1 MQSLEIKQV
10 LNLFKNNAKNISFLD
25 IRERR
30 EYVHGF
36 AFGSVNC
43 PLSKFKYL
51 IKELVPDVNTTLI
64 LIGVKNINQKD
75 QIQKILKKLK
85 YDRSF
90 FIKGDYKIWKKK
102 KFPLW
107 AGEYTFSKAFGE
119 WIEITSN
126 IKNLYA
132 KQLYKIHKKNHNYL
146 QIDARPKKEFEKF
159 SLPQSVQCSGGE
171 LPCYINNTENLRK
184 NYIVHCAGRTRS
196 IIAYQT
202 LKDFNFKNKKY
213 VLNGGTQ
220 NWVLNGFDRKF
231 KNRSKIKSIKIN
243 YKNDLKLANSIA
255 KKFKIPFTQ
264 IMNKQINSYNFQIN
278 SEIKN
283 FKKIPGWK
291 QVNATTLIQSTDKFI
306 SSTNTKVLIF
316 SNIPSS
322 AVFTVIWLR
331 RMGYQAIWQ
340 KKNAHKIKKNY
351 KSTKPDPTYFF
362 PKRHLGSKS
371 DSKGYL
377 KWEHS
382 LIPTIKKW
390 GCKNPWLS
398 ANQKNLSKV
407 QHSIYKIYKSFS
419 LLRI

>member
-10 LNLFKNNAKNISFLD
+10 LNILKNNTKNISFLD
-25 IRERR
+25 IRKRK
-30 EYVHGF
+30 EYVYGF

-43 PLSKFKYL
+43 PFSKFKYL
-51 IKELVPDVNTTLI
+51 IKELVPDINTTLI
-64 LIGVKNINQKD
+64 LIGVKNINQKN
-75 QIQKILKKLK
+75 QIQKMLKKLK
-85 YDRSF
+85 YHRSF
-90 FIKGDYKIWKKK
+90 IIKGDYKIWKKY
-102 KFPLW
+102 KFPIW

-119 WIEITSN
+119 WIEITST

-132 KQLYKIHKKNHNYL
+132 KELYKIHNQNHNYL

-171 LPCYINNTENLRK
+171 LPCYINNAENLRK

-231 KNRSKIKSIKIN
+231 KNQSKITSTKIN
-243 YKNDLKLANSIA
+243 YKDDLKLANSIV
-255 KKFKIPFTQ
+255 KKFKIPTTQ
-264 IMNKQINSYNFQIN
+264 IMNKKTNSYNFQIN

-340 KKNAHKIKKNY
+340 KKNARKIKKNY

-398 ANQKNLSKV
+398 ANQKDLSKV
-407 QHSIYKIYKSFS
+407 QHSIYKIYKNF
-419 LLRI
+419 

>member
-10 LNLFKNNAKNISFLD
+10 LNLLKNNTKNISFLD
-25 IRERR
+25 IRERK

-43 PLSKFKYL
+43 PFSKFKYL

-64 LIGVKNINQKD
+64 LIGIKNINQKTR
-75 QIQKILKKLK
+75 IQKILKKLK
-85 YDRSF
+85 YRRSF
-90 FIKGDYKIWKKK
+90 IIKGDYKIWKKN

-132 KQLYKIHKKNHNYL
+132 KELYKIHKKNHNYL

-171 LPCYINNTENLRK
+171 LPCFINNKENLRK

-196 IIAYQT
+196 IIACQT

-231 KNRSKIKSIKIN
+231 KNQSKIKSTKIN
-243 YKNDLKLANSIA
+243 YKDDLKLANSIA
-255 KKFKIPFTQ
+255 KKFKIPSSQ

-306 SSTNTKVLIF
+306 SSTNTKILIF

-340 KKNAHKIKKNY
+340 KKNARKIKKNY
-351 KSTKPDPTYFF
+351 KSTKPDSTYFF

-398 ANQKNLSKV
+398 ANQKDLSKV
-407 QHSIYKIYKSFS
+407 QHSIYKIYKSF
-419 LLRI
+419 

>member
-10 LNLFKNNAKNISFLD
+10 LNVLKNNTKNISFLD
-25 IRERR
+25 IRERK
-30 EYVHGF
+30 EYVYGF

-43 PLSKFKYL
+43 PFSKFKYL

-64 LIGVKNINQKD
+64 LIGVKNINQKN
-75 QIQKILKKLK
+75 QIQKMLKKLK
-85 YDRSF
+85 YHRSF
-90 FIKGDYKIWKKK
+90 IIKGDYKIWKKY

-132 KQLYKIHKKNHNYL
+132 KELHKIQKKNHNYL

-171 LPCYINNTENLRK
+171 LPCYINNAENLRK

-231 KNRSKIKSIKIN
+231 KNQSKITSTKIN
-243 YKNDLKLANSIA
+243 YKDDLKLANSIA
-255 KKFKIPFTQ
+255 KKFGIPTTQ
-264 IMNKQINSYNFQIN
+264 IMNKKTNSYNFQIN

-340 KKNAHKIKKNY
+340 KKNARKIKKNY
-351 KSTKPDPTYFF
+351 KPTKPDPTYFF

-398 ANQKNLSKV
+398 ANEKELSKV
-407 QHSIYKIYKSFS
+407 QHSIYKIYKNF
-419 LLRI
+419 

>member
-1 MQSLEIKQV
+1 MQYLEIEQAIK
-10 LNLFKNNAKNISFLD
+10 LLKNNKKNISFLD
-25 IRERR
+25 IRERKQ
-30 EYVHGF
+30 YVHGF

-43 PLSKFKYL
+43 PFSKFKYL
-51 IKELVPDVNTTLI
+51 IKELAPDLNTNLI
-64 LIGVKNINQKD
+64 LIGVKNNNQTN
-75 QIQKILKKLK
+75 QIQKILTKFR
-85 YDRSF
+85 YCRSYI
-90 FIKGDYKIWKKK
+90 IKGDYKNWKKH

-132 KQLYKIHKKNHNYL
+132 KELNKIHKKNHNYL

-171 LPCYINNTENLRK
+171 LPCYINNKENLKK

-202 LKDFNFKNKKY
+202 LKDFDFENKKY

-220 NWVLNGFDRKF
+220 NWVLNGYDRKF
-231 KNRSKIKSIKIN
+231 KNKSKIKSTKIN
-243 YKNDLKLANSIA
+243 YKDDLKLANSVA
-255 KKFKIPFTQ
+255 KKFNIPSTQ
-264 IMNKQINSYNFQIN
+264 IKSKQANSYNFQIN

-316 SNIPSS
+316 SHIPSS

-340 KKNAHKIKKNY
+340 KRNARKIKKNY

-362 PKRHLGSKS
+362 PRRHLGSKS

-377 KWEHS
+377 NWEHS

-398 ANQKNLSKV
+398 ANREDLSKV
-407 QHSIYKIYKSFS
+407 KHSIYKIYKNF
-419 LLRI
+419 

>member
-10 LNLFKNNAKNISFLD
+10 LNLLKNNTKNISFLD
-25 IRERR
+25 IRERK

-43 PLSKFKYL
+43 PFSKFKYL
-51 IKELVPDVNTTLI
+51 IKELVPDVNTILI
-64 LIGVKNINQKD
+64 LIGIKNIYQKD
-75 QIQKILKKLK
+75 KIQKILKKLK

-90 FIKGDYKIWKKK
+90 ILKGDYKIWKKQ

-132 KQLYKIHKKNHNYL
+132 KELYKIHKKKHNYL

-171 LPCYINNTENLRK
+171 LPCFINNKENLRK
-184 NYIVHCAGRTRS
+184 NFIVHCAGRTRS

-231 KNRSKIKSIKIN
+231 KNQSKIKSTKIN
-243 YKNDLKLANSIA
+243 YKEDLKLAHSIA
-255 KKFKIPFTQ
+255 KKFKIPSTQ
-264 IMNKQINSYNFQIN
+264 TMNKQTNSYNFQIN

-306 SSTNTKVLIF
+306 SSTNTKILIF

-340 KKNAHKIKKNY
+340 KKNARKIKKNY
-351 KSTKPDPTYFF
+351 KSTKPDSTYFF

-377 KWEHS
+377 EWEHS

-398 ANQKNLSKV
+398 ANEKDLSKV
-407 QHSIYKIYKSFS
+407 QHSIYKIYKNF
-419 LLRI
+419 

>member
-1 MQSLEIKQV
+1 MQSLKIKQV
-10 LNLFKNNAKNISFLD
+10 LNLFKNNTKNLSFLD
-25 IRERR
+25 IRERKQ
-30 EYVHGF
+30 YVHGF

-51 IKELVPDVNTTLI
+51 IKELAPDLNTTLI
-64 LIGVKNINQKD
+64 LIGVKNTNQRNK
-75 QIQKILKKLK
+75 IQKILKKMT
-85 YDRSF
+85 YHRSF
-90 FIKGDYKIWKKK
+90 IIKGDYKIWKKY
-102 KFPLW
+102 KFPFW

-119 WIEITSN
+119 WIEITSK

-132 KQLYKIHKKNHNYL
+132 KELYKIHKKNHNYL

-159 SLPQSVQCSGGE
+159 SLPKSVQCSGGE
-171 LPCYINNTENLRK
+171 LPCYINNTENLGK

-202 LKDFNFKNKKY
+202 LRDFNFKNKKY

-231 KNRSKIKSIKIN
+231 KNQSKIKSTKIN
-243 YKNDLKLANSIA
+243 YKDDLKLANSIA
-255 KKFKIPFTQ
+255 KKFKIPSTQ
-264 IMNKQINSYNFQIN
+264 IMNKQTNSYNFQIN

-340 KKNAHKIKKNY
+340 KSNARKIKKNY

-398 ANQKNLSKV
+398 ANQKDLSKV
-407 QHSIYKIYKSFS
+407 QHPIYKIYKNF
-419 LLRI
+419 

>member
-10 LNLFKNNAKNISFLD
+10 LNLLKNNTKNISFLD
-25 IRERR
+25 IRERK

-43 PLSKFKYL
+43 PFSKFKYL

-64 LIGVKNINQKD
+64 LIGIKNINQKTR
-75 QIQKILKKLK
+75 IQKILKKLK
-85 YDRSF
+85 YRRSF
-90 FIKGDYKIWKKK
+90 IIKGDYKIWKKN

-132 KQLYKIHKKNHNYL
+132 KELYKIHKKNHNYL

-231 KNRSKIKSIKIN
+231 KNQSKITSIKIN
-243 YKNDLKLANSIA
+243 YKNDFKLANSIA
-255 KKFKIPFTQ
+255 KKFKIPSTQ
-264 IMNKQINSYNFQIN
+264 IMNKEINCYNFQIN

-306 SSTNTKVLIF
+306 SSTNTKILIF

-340 KKNAHKIKKNY
+340 KKNARKIKKNY
-351 KSTKPDPTYFF
+351 KSTKPDSTYFF

-398 ANQKNLSKV
+398 ANQKDLSKV
-407 QHSIYKIYKSFS
+407 QHSIYKIYKSF
-419 LLRI
+419 

>member
-1 MQSLEIKQV
+1 MQYLEIEQAIK
-10 LNLFKNNAKNISFLD
+10 LLKNNKKNISFLD
-25 IRERR
+25 IRERKQ
-30 EYVHGF
+30 YVHGF

-51 IKELVPDVNTTLI
+51 IKELVPDLNTNLI
-64 LIGVKNINQKD
+64 LIGVKNNNQTN
-75 QIQKILKKLK
+75 QIQKILTKFR
-85 YDRSF
+85 YCRSYI
-90 FIKGDYKIWKKK
+90 IKGDYKNWKKH

-132 KQLYKIHKKNHNYL
+132 KELNKIHKKNHNYL

-171 LPCYINNTENLRK
+171 LPCFINNKENLKK

-202 LKDFNFKNKKY
+202 LKDFDFENKKY

-220 NWVLNGFDRKF
+220 NWVLNGYDRKF
-231 KNRSKIKSIKIN
+231 KNKSKIKSTKIN
-243 YKNDLKLANSIA
+243 YKDDLKLANSVA
-255 KKFKIPFTQ
+255 KKFNIPSTQ
-264 IMNKQINSYNFQIN
+264 IVSKQTNCYNFQIN

-316 SNIPSS
+316 SHIPSS

-340 KKNAHKIKKNY
+340 KRNARNIKKNY

-362 PKRHLGSKS
+362 PRRHLGSKS
-371 DSKGYL
+371 DSRGYL
-377 KWEHS
+377 NWEHS

-390 GCKNPWLS
+390 GCKKPWLS
-398 ANQKNLSKV
+398 ANQEGLSKV
-407 QHSIYKIYKSFS
+407 KHPIYKIYKNF
-419 LLRI
+419 

>member
-1 MQSLEIKQV
+1 MQYLEIEQAIK
-10 LNLFKNNAKNISFLD
+10 LLKNNKKNISFLD
-25 IRERR
+25 IRERKQ
-30 EYVHGF
+30 YVHGF

-43 PLSKFKYL
+43 PFSKFKYL
-51 IKELVPDVNTTLI
+51 IKELVPDLNTNLI
-64 LIGVKNINQKD
+64 LIGVKNNNQTN
-75 QIQKILKKLK
+75 QIQKILTKFR
-85 YDRSF
+85 YCRSYI
-90 FIKGDYKIWKKK
+90 IKGDYKNWKKH

-126 IKNLYA
+126 IKNIYA
-132 KQLYKIHKKNHNYL
+132 KELNKIHKKNHNYL

-171 LPCYINNTENLRK
+171 LPCYINNKENLKK

-202 LKDFNFKNKKY
+202 LKDFDFENKKY

-220 NWVLNGFDRKF
+220 NWVLNGYDRKF
-231 KNRSKIKSIKIN
+231 KNKSKIKSTKIN
-243 YKNDLKLANSIA
+243 YKDDLKLANTVA
-255 KKFKIPFTQ
+255 KKFNIPLTH
-264 IMNKQINSYNFQIN
+264 IESKKANSYNFQIN

-316 SNIPSS
+316 SHIPSS

-340 KKNAHKIKKNY
+340 KRNARNIKKNY

-362 PKRHLGSKS
+362 PRRHLGSKS

-377 KWEHS
+377 NWEHS

-398 ANQKNLSKV
+398 ANQEDLSKV
-407 QHSIYKIYKSFS
+407 KHSIYKIYKNF
-419 LLRI
+419 

>member
-1 MQSLEIKQV
+1 MQYLEIEQAIE
-10 LNLFKNNAKNISFLD
+10 LLKNNKKNISFLD
-25 IRERR
+25 IRERKQ
-30 EYVHGF
+30 YVHGF

-51 IKELVPDVNTTLI
+51 IKELVPDLNTNLI
-64 LIGVKNINQKD
+64 LIGVKNNNQTN
-75 QIQKILKKLK
+75 QIQKILTKFR
-85 YDRSF
+85 YCRSYI
-90 FIKGDYKIWKKK
+90 IKGDYKNWKKH

-132 KQLYKIHKKNHNYL
+132 KELNKIHKKNHNYL

-171 LPCYINNTENLRK
+171 LPCFINNKENLKK

-202 LKDFNFKNKKY
+202 LKDFDFENKKY

-220 NWVLNGFDRKF
+220 NWVLNGYDRKF
-231 KNRSKIKSIKIN
+231 NNKSKIKFTKIN
-243 YKNDLKLANSIA
+243 YKDDLKLANTVA
-255 KKFKIPFTQ
+255 KKFNIPSTH
-264 IMNKQINSYNFQIN
+264 IESKQANSYNFQIN

-316 SNIPSS
+316 SHIPSS

-340 KKNAHKIKKNY
+340 KRNARNIKKNY

-362 PKRHLGSKS
+362 PRRHLGSKS

-377 KWEHS
+377 NWEHS

-398 ANQKNLSKV
+398 ANQEDLSKV
-407 QHSIYKIYKSFS
+407 KHSIYKIYKNF
-419 LLRI
+419 